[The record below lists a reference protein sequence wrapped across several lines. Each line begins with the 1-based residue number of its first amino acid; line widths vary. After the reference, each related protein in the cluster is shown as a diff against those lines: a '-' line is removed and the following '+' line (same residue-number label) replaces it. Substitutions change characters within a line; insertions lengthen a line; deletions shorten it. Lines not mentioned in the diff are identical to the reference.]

1 MKIRQNRSA
10 LRRWRPVIL
19 AIVIVSAF
27 WGVHRE
33 DSFVR
38 GQTPGSLRPGSMIF
52 TPAHSSLAQ
61 AAKHFFYIRSEP
73 VQPIPYTHKVHV
85 QGAGM
90 KCQECHEGVAQGP
103 VAHFPSVR
111 ACMTCH
117 DEVAVDSPAIKK
129 LTEYYNKN
137 QEPPWQRV
145 YGWPEESHV
154 RFNHAPH
161 IRAEVQCATC
171 HGDVA
176 QMTVARRVV
185 DHTMGFCVNCHTEK
199 KASNDCLTCHY

>member
-117 DEVAVDSPAIKK
+117 DEVAVDSPAIK
-129 LTEYYNKN
+129 
-137 QEPPWQRV
+137 
-145 YGWPEESHV
+145 
-154 RFNHAPH
+154 
-161 IRAEVQCATC
+161 
-171 HGDVA
+171 
-176 QMTVARRVV
+176 
-185 DHTMGFCVNCHTEK
+185 
-199 KASNDCLTCHY
+199 